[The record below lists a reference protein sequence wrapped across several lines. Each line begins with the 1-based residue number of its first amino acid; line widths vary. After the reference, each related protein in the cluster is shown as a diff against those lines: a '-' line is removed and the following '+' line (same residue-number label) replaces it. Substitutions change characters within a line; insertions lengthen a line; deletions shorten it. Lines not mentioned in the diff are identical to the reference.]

1 MATYLMQ
8 FSFTQQGI
16 ETIKDLLGRAEAAKG
31 VIRQAGGE
39 VQAYYALLGGQFDTM
54 FILNAPN
61 DEKVVQMALS
71 IARTGNVRTQ
81 THRLFNEDEIKRII
95 SSLA

>member
-16 ETIKDLLGRAEAAKG
+16 ETIKDLIARAEAAKNL
-31 VIRQAGGE
+31 IRQAGGE
-39 VQAYYALLGGQFDTM
+39 VQAYYALLGGDFDTM

-61 DEKVVQMALS
+61 DEKVAQMALG

-81 THRLFNEDEIKRII
+81 THRLFNEDEIKRIT
-95 SSLA
+95 SSLT